1 LKHILQDPAVLASK
15 LTYASAWHRDAPR
28 PSVGTQPRQKKRID
42 DIDAQ
47 ASCFDAKEKNGLVIL
62 MHSCTKKI

>member
-1 LKHILQDPAVLASK
+1 MHQHGIGMRRVHQLAHNLAK
-15 LTYASAWHRDAPR
+15 
-28 PSVGTQPRQKKRID
+28 KKRID